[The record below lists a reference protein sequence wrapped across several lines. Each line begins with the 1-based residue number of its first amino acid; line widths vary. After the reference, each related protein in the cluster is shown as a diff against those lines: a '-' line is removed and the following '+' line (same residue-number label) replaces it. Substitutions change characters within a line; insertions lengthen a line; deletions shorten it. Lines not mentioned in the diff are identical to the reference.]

1 MLQEVNT
8 SILSKIQLTTLLKL
22 LKKMPGDLIK
32 LSEIKVSKIL
42 LGIILI
48 AFISCRNKTDSVS
61 NNTPLG
67 KNDME
72 NLNIYFIKKDKERI
86 LGYIERRNLMMKESP
101 TGLWYQIIRKGEGD
115 FFNDNDK
122 VVFNFECSLLDGTPC
137 YSSADTG
144 PKEVILGK
152 SEMEAGLNE
161 GLRLLKPGAEAV
173 FILPPYLAYGF
184 VGDRKKIPPRA
195 VVVYNVDILPG
206 TK

>member
-1 MLQEVNT
+1 
-8 SILSKIQLTTLLKL
+8 
-22 LKKMPGDLIK
+22 MPGDLIK

-86 LGYIERRNLMMKESP
+86 LSYIERRNLMMKESP